1 MNIPSLTDIFSIA
14 QKLPLAFSLATFFLT
29 GSMLLLL
36 RDWRFS
42 ILALEVQYLALG
54 AQLAHLVRPEIAFA
68 KILVGIF
75 VGLMLYL
82 SARQAGWRKELT
94 LAAGGKRALGN
105 FRAGDGGILPAGR
118 FFRVIFTLFLMVAAV
133 SLAQTHPI
141 GSLPPSVSTA
151 VYWLALVGIGL
162 LILSENPIKVGQGLL
177 TLLIGFELWYTTLEG
192 SLLIVGLWGAV
203 NLLLALAI
211 GYLGIARGVNLE
223 EDF

>member
-14 QKLPLAFSLATFFLT
+14 QKLPLAYSLIVFFLT
-29 GSMLLLL
+29 GGVLLLL
-36 RDWRFS
+36 RDWRIS

-54 AQLAHLVRPEIAFA
+54 AQLSHLVRPEIAFA

-82 SARQAGWRKELT
+82 SARQAGWRRELT

-105 FRAGDGGILPAGR
+105 VSFGSGNTLLAGR
-118 FFRVIFTLFLMVAAV
+118 FFRLIFSLFLMVVAV
-133 SLAQTHPI
+133 SLAQTYPI
-141 GSLPPSVSTA
+141 DTLPASVSTA
-151 VYWLALVGIGL
+151 VYWLVLVGVGL
-162 LILSENPIKVGQGLL
+162 LILSENPMKVGQGLL
-177 TLLIGFELWYTTLEG
+177 TLLVGFELWYTTLEG

-211 GYLGIARGVNLE
+211 GYLGIARGVDLE